1 MIRPETTRRVE
12 ADPSHT
18 QRLEAL
24 RQRVQQL
31 DERAEA
37 VRMKQASVAQAF
49 SSNHRELLATMQ
61 HTTLQAEDDKHRP
74 PDKTGFLRE

>member
-1 MIRPETTRRVE
+1 MIRPETTRRVQPD
-12 ADPSHT
+12 AGHS

-31 DERAEA
+31 DEKAEA
-37 VRMKQASVAQAF
+37 VRQKQATVAQAYA
-49 SSNHRELLATMQ
+49 SKQRELLASTQ

-74 PDKTGFLRE
+74 PDKTGFLR